1 LTLLL
6 DRVAKGLAAGAE
18 VWVNGVL
25 GAMTMRFARRSGVVG
40 LAVAG
45 LVLAGVSQAQ
55 ALPEEAIASGTIGS
69 VDATAHGETFEVGPL
84 AECDTQ
90 GTQQATSGSEAEAG
104 FFEFGPGTST
114 CTLDESTGV
123 ASAESSSTLFRL
135 DALRAYGG
143 PRIRMTSYSSE
154 CSTTENGSTASF
166 HIGGLSGLSVPAE
179 LPPNY
184 VTTVPGRTAG
194 DPPLAKVT
202 MNETIVPDPPDGSM
216 TVNIMRIELFPE
228 GGGDHE
234 GEIVVGSVS
243 CSPF

>member
-1 LTLLL
+1 M
-6 DRVAKGLAAGAE
+6 
-18 VWVNGVL
+18 NGVL

-55 ALPEEAIASGTIGS
+55 ALPEEALASGTIGS
-69 VDATAHGETFEVGPL
+69 VDATAHGESIEVGPL

-90 GTQQATSGSEAEAG
+90 GTQQATSGSEAESG

-114 CTLDESTGV
+114 CTLDETTGV

-166 HIGGLSGLSVPAE
+166 HIGGLSGLSVPPE

-228 GGGDHE
+228 GGGDHA